1 MATISRREYADLF
14 GPTTGDRVRLADTN
28 LVIEIEQDHHE
39 GRYGDEAVYGGGK
52 TARDGM
58 AADPSGVAAE
68 GMLDMVITNA
78 IVLDPLLGVVKGDIG
93 VKDGV
98 IAGIG
103 KAGNPGIQDDVH
115 PDLIIGAG
123 TEIVAGEHTIVTA
136 GAIDTHVHFIAPQ
149 QAEHALTNG
158 ITTLFGG
165 GTGPTDAT
173 NGCTCT
179 PGPWNIARML
189 EAAEGMPVNI
199 GIMAK
204 GNASMPISLREQL
217 ESGAA
222 GFKIHEDFGATPA
235 VIDCAL
241 SVADDYDVQVAIH
254 TDSLNEAGYF
264 EDTRSAINGRAIHTF
279 HSEGAGGGHAPD
291 ILRVTGEP
299 YVLPSSTNPTLPY
312 GINSVDELLDMV
324 MVCHHLSHDI
334 PEDVSFADSRVRAET
349 IAAETVLHDLGIISM
364 ISSDSQAMGRVGE
377 SVTRAFQI
385 AHHCKALLGPLEG
398 DSSGND
404 NQRVLRY
411 LAKVTINPAITNGV
425 GHAIGSI
432 ARGKIA
438 DLVQWPIASFAA
450 KPRMVIKAGMVNWA
464 AMGDPNASL
473 PTPQPVYY
481 RPSFGAYGR
490 ALQSTGVTFMAQ
502 AGISNGIPEQLDLH
516 RQIVPV
522 RNCRSIGKQHMV
534 RNGRAPRIEVDP
546 ETFRVTVDGEV
557 VTIDPARELPLTRL
571 FFMV

>member
-1 MATISRREYADLF
+1 MKLSRKQYADLF
-14 GPTTGDRVRLADTN
+14 GPTTGDRIRLADTN
-28 LVIEIEQDHHE
+28 LVIEIEQDYHE

-58 AADPSGVAAE
+58 AGDPSGVSAE
-68 GMLDMVITNA
+68 GMLDTVITNA
-78 IVLDPLLGVVKGDIG
+78 IVLDPFLGVVKGDIG
-93 VKDGV
+93 IKNGL
-98 IAGIG
+98 IAAVG
-103 KAGNPGIQDDVH
+103 KAGNPGVQDDIH
-115 PDLIIGAG
+115 PDLIIGGG
-123 TEIVAGEHTIVTA
+123 TEVIAGEHTIVTA
-136 GAIDTHVHFIAPQ
+136 GAIDTHVHFVSPQ

-165 GTGPTDAT
+165 GTGPTDGT
-173 NGCTCT
+173 NGTTCT
-179 PGPWNIARML
+179 PGPWNIARLL
-189 EAAEGMPVNI
+189 EACEGMPVNM

-217 ESGAA
+217 EAGAA
-222 GFKIHEDFGATPA
+222 GLKVHEDWGSTPA

-241 SVADDYDVQVAIH
+241 SVADEYDVQVAIH
-254 TDSLNEAGYF
+254 TDSLNESGYF
-264 EDTRSAINGRAIHTF
+264 EDTRSAIDGRAIHTF

-299 YVLPSSTNPTLPY
+299 NVLPSSTNPTLPY

-385 AHHCKALLGPLEG
+385 AHHCKALRGALPE
-398 DSSGND
+398 DSGAND
-404 NQRVLRY
+404 NERVLRF

-432 ARGKIA
+432 APGKIA

-450 KPRMVIKAGMVNWA
+450 KPRLVVKGGLINWA

-473 PTPQPVYY
+473 PTPQPIYY
-481 RPSFGAYGR
+481 RHMFGAYGR
-490 ALQSTGVTFMAQ
+490 ARQSTGVTFMSQ
-502 AGISNGIPEQLDLH
+502 AGIAAGIPEQLDLH
-516 RQIVPV
+516 RQIIPV

-534 RNGRAPRIEVDP
+534 RNTRAPDIQVDP
-546 ETFRVTVDGEV
+546 ETFKVSVDGEIT
-557 VTIDPARELPLTRL
+557 TIEPAKELPLTRL

>member
-1 MATISRREYADLF
+1 MKITRKEYADLF

-28 LVIEIEQDHHE
+28 LVIEIEKDYHE

-52 TARDGM
+52 SARDGM
-58 AADPSGVAAE
+58 AGDPSGVSAE
-68 GMLDMVITNA
+68 GMLDTVITNA
-78 IVLDPLLGVVKGDIG
+78 IVLDPFLGVVKGDIG
-93 VKDGV
+93 IKNGL
-98 IAGIG
+98 IAAVG
-103 KAGNPGIQDDVH
+103 KAGNPGIQDDIH
-115 PDLIIGAG
+115 PDLIIGGG
-123 TEIVAGEHTIVTA
+123 TEVIAGEHTIVTA
-136 GAIDTHVHFIAPQ
+136 GAIDTHVHFVAPQ

-165 GTGPTDAT
+165 GTGPTDGT
-173 NGCTCT
+173 NGTTCT
-179 PGPWNIARML
+179 PGPWNIARLL
-189 EAAEGMPVNI
+189 EACEGMPVNM

-217 ESGAA
+217 EAGAA
-222 GFKIHEDFGATPA
+222 GLKVHEDWGATPA

-241 SVADDYDVQVAIH
+241 SVADEYDVQVAIH
-254 TDSLNEAGYF
+254 TDSLNESGYF
-264 EDTRSAINGRAIHTF
+264 EDTRSAIDGRTIHTF

-299 YVLPSSTNPTLPY
+299 NVLPSSTNPTLPY

-385 AHHCKALLGPLEG
+385 AHHCKALRGALPE
-398 DSSGND
+398 DSGAND
-404 NQRVLRY
+404 NERVLRF

-432 ARGKIA
+432 APGKIA

-450 KPRMVIKAGMVNWA
+450 KPRLVVKGGLINWA

-473 PTPQPVYY
+473 PTPQPIYY
-481 RPSFGAYGR
+481 RHMFGAYGR
-490 ALQSTGVTFMAQ
+490 ARQSTGVTFMSQ
-502 AGISNGIPEQLDLH
+502 AAIAAGVPEQLDLH
-516 RQIVPV
+516 RQIIGV

-534 RNGRAPRIEVDP
+534 RNFRIPDIQVDP
-546 ETFRVTVDGEV
+546 ETFKVSVDGEIT
-557 VTIDPARELPLTRL
+557 TIEPAKELPLTRL

>member
-1 MATISRREYADLF
+1 MKITRKEYADLF
-14 GPTTGDRVRLADTN
+14 GPTTGDRIRLADTN
-28 LVIEIEQDHHE
+28 LVIEIEKDFHE

-58 AADPSGVAAE
+58 AGDPSGVSAE
-68 GMLDMVITNA
+68 GMLDTVITNA
-78 IVLDPLLGVVKGDIG
+78 IVLDPILGVVKGDIG
-93 VKDGV
+93 IKDGL
-98 IAGIG
+98 IAAVG
-103 KAGNPGIQDDVH
+103 KSGNPGIQDDIH

-123 TEIVAGEHTIVTA
+123 TEVIAGEHTIITA

-165 GTGPTDAT
+165 GTGPTDGT
-173 NGCTCT
+173 NGTTCT
-179 PGPWNIARML
+179 PGPWNIHRLL
-189 EAAEGMPVNI
+189 EASEGMPVNM

-204 GNASMPISLREQL
+204 GNASLPISLREQL
-217 ESGAA
+217 EAGAA
-222 GFKIHEDFGATPA
+222 GLKVHEDWGSTPA

-241 SVADDYDVQVAIH
+241 SVADHYDVQVAIH
-254 TDSLNEAGYF
+254 TDSLNESGYF
-264 EDTRSAINGRAIHTF
+264 EDTRSAFDGRTIHTF

-299 YVLPSSTNPTLPY
+299 NVLPSSTNPTLPY

-385 AHHCKALLGPLEG
+385 AHHCKALRGALPE
-398 DSSGND
+398 DSGAND
-404 NQRVLRY
+404 NERVLRF

-432 ARGKIA
+432 APGKIA
-438 DLVQWPIASFAA
+438 DLVQWPITSFAA
-450 KPRMVIKAGMVNWA
+450 KPRLVIKGGLINWA

-473 PTPQPVYY
+473 PTPQPIYY
-481 RPSFGAYGR
+481 RHMFGAYGR
-490 ALQSTGVTFMAQ
+490 ARARTGVTFMSQ
-502 AGISNGIPEQLDLH
+502 AAIAAGVPEKLGLE
-516 RQIVPV
+516 RQVIPV

-534 RNGRAPRIEVDP
+534 RNSRVPDIQVDP
-546 ETFRVTVDGEV
+546 ETFKVSVDGEIT
-557 VTIDPARELPLTRL
+557 TIDPAKELPLNRL

>member
-1 MATISRREYADLF
+1 MKIKRKQYADLF

-58 AADPSGVAAE
+58 AGDPSGVSAE
-68 GMLDMVITNA
+68 GMLDTVITNA
-78 IVLDPLLGVVKGDIG
+78 IVLDPFLGVVKGDIG
-93 VKDGV
+93 IKNGL
-98 IAGIG
+98 IAAVG
-103 KAGNPGIQDDVH
+103 KAGNPGVQDDIH

-123 TEIVAGEHTIVTA
+123 TEVIAGEHTIVTA

-165 GTGPTDAT
+165 GTGPTDGT
-173 NGCTCT
+173 NGTTCT
-179 PGPWNIARML
+179 PGPWNMKRLL
-189 EAAEGMPVNI
+189 EACEGMPVNM

-204 GNASMPISLREQL
+204 GNSSLPISLREQL
-217 ESGAA
+217 EAGAA
-222 GFKIHEDFGATPA
+222 GLKVHEDWGSTPA

-241 SVADDYDVQVAIH
+241 SVADEYDVQVAIH
-254 TDSLNEAGYF
+254 TDSLNESGYF
-264 EDTRSAINGRAIHTF
+264 EDTRSAFDGRTIHTF

-299 YVLPSSTNPTLPY
+299 NVLPSSTNPTLPY

-385 AHHCKALLGPLEG
+385 AHHCKALRGPLPE
-398 DSSGND
+398 DSDAND
-404 NQRVLRY
+404 NERVLRF

-432 ARGKIA
+432 APGKIA

-450 KPRMVIKAGMVNWA
+450 KPRLVVKGGLINWA

-473 PTPQPVYY
+473 PTPQPIYY
-481 RPSFGAYGR
+481 RHMFGAYGR
-490 ALQSTGVTFMAQ
+490 ARQSTGVTFMSQ
-502 AGISNGIPEQLDLH
+502 AGIAAGVPEQLGLE
-516 RQIVPV
+516 RQIIPV

-534 RNGRAPRIEVDP
+534 RNSRIPDIQVDP
-546 ETFRVTVDGEV
+546 ETFKVSVDGEIT
-557 VTIDPARELPLTRL
+557 TIEPAKELPLTRL

>member
-1 MATISRREYADLF
+1 MKIKRKQYADLF

-28 LVIEIEQDHHE
+28 LVIEIEKDHHE

-58 AADPSGVAAE
+58 AGDPSGVSAE
-68 GMLDMVITNA
+68 GMLDTVITNA
-78 IVLDPLLGVVKGDIG
+78 IVLDPFLGVVKGDIG
-93 VKDGV
+93 IKNGM
-98 IAGIG
+98 IAAVG
-103 KAGNPGIQDDVH
+103 KAGNPGVQDDIH

-123 TEIVAGEHTIVTA
+123 TEVIAGEHTIVTA

-165 GTGPTDAT
+165 GTGPTDGT
-173 NGCTCT
+173 NGTTCT
-179 PGPWNIARML
+179 PGPWNMKRLL
-189 EAAEGMPVNI
+189 EACEGMPVNM

-204 GNASMPISLREQL
+204 GNSSLPISLREQL
-217 ESGAA
+217 EAGAA
-222 GFKIHEDFGATPA
+222 GLKVHEDWGSTPA

-241 SVADDYDVQVAIH
+241 SVADEYDVQVAIH
-254 TDSLNEAGYF
+254 TDSLNESGYF
-264 EDTRSAINGRAIHTF
+264 EDTRSAFDGRTIHTF

-299 YVLPSSTNPTLPY
+299 NVLPSSTNPTLPY

-385 AHHCKALLGPLEG
+385 AHHCKALRGPLPE
-398 DSSGND
+398 DSDAND
-404 NQRVLRY
+404 NERVLRF
-411 LAKVTINPAITNGV
+411 LAKVTINPAIANGV

-432 ARGKIA
+432 APGKIA

-450 KPRMVIKAGMVNWA
+450 KPRLVVKGGLINWA

-473 PTPQPVYY
+473 PTPQPIYY
-481 RPSFGAYGR
+481 RHMFGAYGR
-490 ALQSTGVTFMAQ
+490 ARQSTGVTFMSQ
-502 AGISNGIPEQLDLH
+502 AGIAAGVPEQLGLE

-534 RNGRAPRIEVDP
+534 RNSRIPDIQVDP
-546 ETFRVTVDGEV
+546 ETFKVSVDGEIT
-557 VTIDPARELPLTRL
+557 TIEPAKELPLTRL
-571 FFMV
+571 FVMV

>member
-1 MATISRREYADLF
+1 MKISRKQYADLF

-28 LVIEIEQDHHE
+28 LVIEIEQDYHE

-58 AADPSGVAAE
+58 AGDPSGVSAE
-68 GMLDMVITNA
+68 GMLDTVITNA
-78 IVLDPLLGVVKGDIG
+78 IVLDPFLGVVKGDIG
-93 VKDGV
+93 IKNGL
-98 IAGIG
+98 IAAVG
-103 KAGNPGIQDDVH
+103 KAGNPGIQDDIH

-123 TEIVAGEHTIVTA
+123 TEVIAGEHTIVTA
-136 GAIDTHVHFIAPQ
+136 GAIDTHVHFVAPQ

-165 GTGPTDAT
+165 GTGPTDGT
-173 NGCTCT
+173 NGTTCT
-179 PGPWNIARML
+179 PGPWNMRRLL
-189 EAAEGMPVNI
+189 EACEGMPVNM

-204 GNASMPISLREQL
+204 GNSSLPISLREQL
-217 ESGAA
+217 EAGAA
-222 GFKIHEDFGATPA
+222 GLKVHEDWGATPA

-241 SVADDYDVQVAIH
+241 SVADEYDVQVAIH
-254 TDSLNEAGYF
+254 TDSLNESGYF
-264 EDTRSAINGRAIHTF
+264 EDTRSAIDGRTIHTF

-299 YVLPSSTNPTLPY
+299 SVLPSSTNPTLPY

-385 AHHCKALLGPLEG
+385 AHHCKALRGALPE
-398 DSSGND
+398 DSDAND
-404 NQRVLRY
+404 NERILRF

-425 GHAIGSI
+425 SHAIGSI
-432 ARGKIA
+432 APGKIA
-438 DLVQWPIASFAA
+438 DLVQWPITSFAA
-450 KPRMVIKAGMVNWA
+450 KPRLVVKGGLINWA

-473 PTPQPVYY
+473 PTPQPIYY
-481 RPSFGAYGR
+481 RHMFGAYGR
-490 ALQSTGVTFMAQ
+490 ARQSTGVTFMSQ
-502 AGISNGIPEQLDLH
+502 AGIAAGVPEQLGLQ
-516 RQIVPV
+516 RQIVGV

-534 RNGRAPRIEVDP
+534 RNSRIPDIQVDP
-546 ETFRVTVDGEV
+546 ETFKVSVDGEIT
-557 VTIDPARELPLTRL
+557 TIEPAKELPLTRL